1 MALILVIDDSTFQ
14 RHMIRTMVE
23 SAGHHVLEASNG
35 REGLQLLGSKK
46 PDCVLMDLI
55 MPELNGFSMLKTFQ
69 GSHSKIPVVI
79 VTADIQQSTYT
90 QCLEL
95 GAVAVL
101 NKPLRPDE
109 LHKTIQKALG
119 VKDQAA

>member
-55 MPELNGFSMLKTFQ
+55 MPELNGFSMLKAFQ
-69 GSHSKIPVVI
+69 GHDSKIPVVI
-79 VTADIQQSTYT
+79 VTADIQQSTYK

>member
-23 SAGHHVLEASNG
+23 SAGHHVLEAGNG

-55 MPELNGFSMLKTFQ
+55 MPELNGFSMLKAFQ

-79 VTADIQQSTYT
+79 VTADIQQSTYK

-109 LHKTIQKALG
+109 LHETIEKALG
-119 VKDQAA
+119 VKD

>member
-14 RHMIRTMVE
+14 RHTIRTMVE
-23 SAGHHVLEASNG
+23 SAGHRVLEARNG
-35 REGLQLLGSKK
+35 REGLEVVGAKQ

-55 MPELNGFSMLKTFQ
+55 MPELNGFAMLKAFQ
-69 GSHSKIPVVI
+69 DSGSKIPVVI
-79 VTADIQQSTYT
+79 VTADIQHSTYQ

-101 NKPLRPDE
+101 NKPIRPDE
-109 LHKTIQKALG
+109 LHKTVQRALG
-119 VKDQAA
+119 LKSRAA